1 MSYSGV
7 GAHGQNGV
15 AERAIQTVVTSART
29 MMLHQAL
36 LWPEQFDMRLWPFA
50 LDQAAYLYNHLPNKF
65 SPVAPLELYTGSKL
79 DSSVLRNEKVWGCPA
94 YVLDP
99 KLQDGKKL
107 PKWDPQT
114 RQGQY
119 LGKSNA
125 HSSSVGLIRN
135 LRTGYISPQ
144 FHVVYDNLFQTVMGG
159 MKIMML
165 YQIIYGALWC
175 KEGVIM

>member
-1 MSYSGV
+1 
-7 GAHGQNGV
+7 
-15 AERAIQTVVTSART
+15 

-50 LDQAAYLYNHLPNKF
+50 LDQAAYLYNRFPRD
-65 SPVAPLELYTGSKL
+65 P
-79 DSSVLRNEKVWGCPA
+79 SSVLSPLKIHIGVKLDKSVLRSEKLWGCHV

-107 PKWDPQT
+107 PKWDPQS

-119 LGKSNA
+119 LGKSFA
-125 HSSSVGLIRN
+125 HSSSVGLIGN

-144 FHVVYDNLFQTVMGG
+144 FHVVYDNLFQTVTSGYE
-159 MKIMML
+159 KMMQF
-165 YQIIYGALWC
+165 QIIFGFHLFRQRW
-175 KEGVIM
+175 KM